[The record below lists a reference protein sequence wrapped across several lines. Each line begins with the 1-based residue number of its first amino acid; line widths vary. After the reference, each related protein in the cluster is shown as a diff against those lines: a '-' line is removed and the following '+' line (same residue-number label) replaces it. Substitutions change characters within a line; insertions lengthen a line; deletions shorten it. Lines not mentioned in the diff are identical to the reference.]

1 MWVHHDGTHVSRA
14 TALSS
19 IDERLLDPRLDVAID
34 RQHHVSSILG
44 RLVDVRP
51 ANRQRYRADVRHRL
65 KHPIR
70 AAQFRIIGLFE
81 AVLPLALGVNKAQHL
96 AGQLPLWVDALAH
109 CIKAHPSEILLLD
122 KLSLLTAHFG
132 GKHLVT
138 AWLTRD
144 VLAKILTH
152 ITTSDPVED
161 RHNLVYV
168 CHSHRV
174 GPHGIDRLIHD
185 KFGGS
190 STIHGVYLTAL
201 GAQTKLLDLLAIG
214 LRYIVIMLQQ
224 LHIPQAQYK
233 HHK

>member
-1 MWVHHDGTHVSRA
+1 M
-14 TALSS
+14 
-19 IDERLLDPRLDVAID
+19 
-34 RQHHVSSILG
+34 
-44 RLVDVRP
+44 
-51 ANRQRYRADVRHRL
+51 
-65 KHPIR
+65 
-70 AAQFRIIGLFE
+70 
-81 AVLPLALGVNKAQHL
+81 
-96 AGQLPLWVDALAH
+96 AGQLPFWVDALAH
-109 CIKAHPSEILLLD
+109 RIKAHPSEILLFD
-122 KLSLLTAHFG
+122 QLSLLAIHLG
-132 GKHLVT
+132 GKHLVA

-152 ITTSDPVED
+152 ITTSHLVED

-168 CHSHRV
+168 CHGHRV
-174 GPHGIDRLIHD
+174 GPYGIDRLVHD